1 MNNRDK
7 DYKFP
12 NSKDCNFDNKYD
24 LVIGPVA
31 DDDIIV
37 LFRTFVNGLID
48 IDTLIKELTYKELT
62 DQYSFHTEKA
72 LKYLKGV

>member
-1 MNNRDK
+1 ME
-7 DYKFP
+7 
-12 NSKDCNFDNKYD
+12 KYD

-48 IDTLIKELTYKELT
+48 IDTLIRELTYKEL
-62 DQYSFHTEKA
+62 H
-72 LKYLKGV
+72 